1 LQTNTA
7 NDFLEEDIMVD
18 KKTQTPL
25 NNSLSIEPKLSL
37 EQTMPMFKHFQ
48 VPLPM
53 LPLMLQ

>member
-1 LQTNTA
+1 
-7 NDFLEEDIMVD
+7 MVD